1 MNGDGIGTLRV
12 DIVFENSLR
21 KTIWQLSSDKG
32 DQWLEA
38 KVGFNSNNMT
48 YR

>member
-12 DIVFENSLR
+12 DIVYDNNY
-21 KTIWQLSSDKG
+21 KQTIWQLSKDKG

-38 KVGFNSNNMT
+38 KVGFSSANMT